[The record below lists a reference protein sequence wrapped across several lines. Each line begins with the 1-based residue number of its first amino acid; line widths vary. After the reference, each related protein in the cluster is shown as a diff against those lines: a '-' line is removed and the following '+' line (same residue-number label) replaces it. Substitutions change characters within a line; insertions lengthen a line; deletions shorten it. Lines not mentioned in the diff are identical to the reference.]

1 MHLEKE
7 LLKTLKEINRNLSGI
22 RKALEAQNT
31 YVASKGLEQFENHQ
45 KHKIDGAP

>member
-1 MHLEKE
+1 MYLTKDVVKVLEK
-7 LLKTLKEINRNLSGI
+7 INQNLSGI

-31 YVASKGLEQFENHQ
+31 YVASKGLEQFENQQ